1 MKAIIVGAG
10 YGSRLSKLTKNIP
23 KNLLDING
31 KNILE
36 RQITIFQNNGI
47 NEIIVIVGQNKD
59 KYDIPNVKYVEDKN
73 FHKHEQLTSLMVAKN
88 EIKDDVLV
96 SFADVLIDDHIMKEI
111 IQSSQSIGIA
121 IDLQWKSNY
130 IGRTQ
135 HPTSEADLALTEN
148 NKIIKIK
155 KDLKENSTG
164 EIGEFLGLIKLD
176 SNGSKE
182 FLKIYDLA
190 KKSHRGRFHEAASFE
205 KGYLTDMI
213 QELIDVGEKVV
224 PIFVHGK
231 WCEIDT
237 PQDLEIARKK
247 FA

>member
-10 YGSRLSKLTKNIP
+10 YGSRLSKLTKNTP

-59 KYDIPNVKYVEDKN
+59 KYNIPNVKYVEDKN

-121 IDLQWKSNY
+121 IDLQWESNY

-135 HPTSEADLALTEN
+135 HPTSEADLALIKS
-148 NKIIKIK
+148 NKLTKIK
-155 KDLKENSTG
+155 KNLDFTEHHQL
-164 EIGEFLGLIKLD
+164 GEFLGIMKLSD
-176 SNGSKE
+176 VGSK
-182 FLKIYDLA
+182 K
-190 KKSHRGRFHEAASFE
+190 
-205 KGYLTDMI
+205 
-213 QELIDVGEKVV
+213 
-224 PIFVHGK
+224 
-231 WCEIDT
+231 
-237 PQDLEIARKK
+237 
-247 FA
+247 